1 MEQPTTYRQI
11 LKEYWGYDDFRGIQ
25 REIIESIG
33 SGKDT
38 MGLMPTGG
46 GKSITFQV
54 PAMAMKGVCIVITP
68 LIALMK
74 DQVANLRRMGIP
86 AAFVNSSMGHEE
98 MLATLENCVYGGT
111 KLLYVSPERLSS
123 ELFQTKLKHM
133 EVSFITVDE
142 AHCISQW
149 GYDFRPSYL
158 EIVNIR
164 KLKPNAPVLALTAT
178 ATPEVVDDIQERLGF
193 SEKNV
198 FKMSFERKN
207 LAYIVRH
214 ATDKEEQLLHIL
226 NSVSGSAIVYV
237 RSRKRTSELAKLLMS
252 SGISALAYNA
262 GLDSEVRNNRQEE
275 WTASKVRVMVATN
288 AFGMGIDKPDV
299 RLVIHMDCPSSLE
312 AYFQEAGRA
321 GRDGKKSYA
330 ILLYNDADS
339 SKLMKRVADTF
350 PPKEYIMNVYE
361 HLAYFYQMAV
371 GCGEGTTREFNM
383 EKFCVAFKHF
393 PVQVESALHIL
404 TRAGYI
410 TYDEENDNRAR
421 LRFILERDELDRLN
435 HLSEAENTII
445 TTLLRCYGGLFV
457 SFQYINEGFVA
468 QQAGMDMVKVYSI
481 LKGLN
486 DKHILHFIPQKKTP
500 YITYARD
507 REDGENIVLPPAV
520 YDDRKSDMEKRIKK
534 MIEYATDDNTC
545 RSKMLLSYFGEN
557 RSDNCGQCDV
567 CIERATNHLSEK
579 RTSPGTEYIMNILSD
594 GKRHHVTEL
603 LRSKVATEII
613 DEALEE
619 LLSEEKVKMN
629 GSFIFLNS

>member
-74 DQVANLRRMGIP
+74 DQVANLRRLGIP

-339 SKLMKRVADTF
+339 SKLMKRIADTF
-350 PPKEYIMNVYE
+350 PPKEYIINVYE

-579 RTSPGTEYIMNILSD
+579 RTSPGTEYIMNLLSD

-619 LLSEEKVKMN
+619 LLAEEKVKMN

>member
-74 DQVANLRRMGIP
+74 DQVANLRRLGIP

-226 NSVSGSAIVYV
+226 DSVSGSAIVYV

-339 SKLMKRVADTF
+339 SKLMKRIADTF

-619 LLSEEKVKMN
+619 LLAEEKVKMN

>member
-74 DQVANLRRMGIP
+74 DQVANLRRLGIP

-339 SKLMKRVADTF
+339 SKLMKRIADTF

-579 RTSPGTEYIMNILSD
+579 RTSPGTDYIMNLLSD

-619 LLSEEKVKMN
+619 LLAEEKVKMN

>member
-74 DQVANLRRMGIP
+74 DQVANLRRLGIP

-226 NSVSGSAIVYV
+226 DSVSGSAIVYV
-237 RSRKRTSELAKLLMS
+237 RSRKRTSELAKVLMS

-339 SKLMKRVADTF
+339 SKLMKRIADTF

-507 REDGENIVLPPAV
+507 REDGENIVLPPTV

-579 RTSPGTEYIMNILSD
+579 RTSPGTEYIMNLLSD

-603 LRSKVATEII
+603 LRSKVSTEII

-619 LLSEEKVKMN
+619 LLAEEKVKMN

>member
-1 MEQPTTYRQI
+1 MGISDYQSI

-33 SGKDT
+33 NGKDT
-38 MGLMPTGG
+38 LGLMPTGG

-54 PAMAMKGVCIVITP
+54 PAIAKSGVCLVITP

-74 DQVANLRRMGIP
+74 DQVANLRKFGVK
-86 AAFVNSSMGHEE
+86 AAYINSNMSHGET
-98 MLATLENCVYGGT
+98 LTTLENCVYGGIS
-111 KLLYVSPERLSS
+111 LLYISPERLSS
-123 ELFQTKLKHM
+123 ELFKTKLRHM

-164 KLKPNAPVLALTAT
+164 QLKPDAPVLALTAT

-193 SEKNV
+193 REKNV

-214 ATDKEEQLLHIL
+214 AIDKEEQLLHIL
-226 NSVSGSAIVYV
+226 NSVAGSAIVYV
-237 RSRKRTSELAKLLMS
+237 RSRKRTVELAKLLTDNN
-252 SGISALAYNA
+252 ISALAYNA
-262 GLDSEVRNNRQEE
+262 GLDSEIRNQRQEE
-275 WTASKVRVMVATN
+275 WSKSKVRVMVATN

-299 RLVIHMDCPSSLE
+299 RIVVHCDCPNSLE

-330 ILLYNDADS
+330 VLLYNDADN
-339 SKLMKRVADTF
+339 SKLMKRIADTF
-350 PPKEYIMNVYE
+350 PTKEYIRKVYE

-371 GCGEGTTREFNM
+371 GFGEGVTKEFNM

-404 TRAGYI
+404 TRAEYI
-410 TYDEENDNRAR
+410 AYEEEQDNRAR
-421 LRFILERDELDRLN
+421 LHFTLGRDELDRLN
-435 HLSEAENTII
+435 HLSEKENIII

-457 SFQYINEGFVA
+457 EYQYVNENFLA
-468 QQAGMDMVKVYSI
+468 QQAGMDAVDVYI
-481 LKGLN
+481 LLKSLN

-500 YITYARD
+500 YIKYVRD
-507 REDGENIVLPPAV
+507 REDGEDVVLSAAV
-520 YDDRKSDMEKRIKK
+520 YDDRKADMERRIKK
-534 MIEYATDDNTC
+534 MIEYVSDEKTC
-545 RSKMLLSYFGEN
+545 RSRMLLKYFGEKCA
-557 RSDNCGQCDV
+557 DDCGQCDV
-567 CIERATNHLSEK
+567 CNERKINRLSEQ
-579 RTSPGTEYIMNILSD
+579 RLSPAKQQITELLSD

-603 LRSKVATEII
+603 RRINIDSEIV
-613 DEALEE
+613 DEALED
-619 LLSEEKVKMN
+619 LLAEEKIRMN
-629 GSFIFLNS
+629 GSFIFFESR

>member
-74 DQVANLRRMGIP
+74 DQVANLRRLGIP

-226 NSVSGSAIVYV
+226 DSVSGSAIVYV

-339 SKLMKRVADTF
+339 SKLMKRIADTF

-579 RTSPGTEYIMNILSD
+579 RTSPGTEYIMNLLSD

-619 LLSEEKVKMN
+619 LLAEEKVKMN

>member
-74 DQVANLRRMGIP
+74 DQVANLRRLGIP

-339 SKLMKRVADTF
+339 SKLMKRIADTF

-435 HLSEAENTII
+435 HLSEAENAII

-579 RTSPGTEYIMNILSD
+579 RTSPGTDYIMNLLSD

-619 LLSEEKVKMN
+619 LLAEEKVKMN

>member
-74 DQVANLRRMGIP
+74 DQVANLRRLGIP

-339 SKLMKRVADTF
+339 SKLMKRIADTF

-435 HLSEAENTII
+435 H
-445 TTLLRCYGGLFV
+445 
-457 SFQYINEGFVA
+457 
-468 QQAGMDMVKVYSI
+468 
-481 LKGLN
+481 
-486 DKHILHFIPQKKTP
+486 P
-500 YITYARD
+500 
-507 REDGENIVLPPAV
+507 
-520 YDDRKSDMEKRIKK
+520 
-534 MIEYATDDNTC
+534 
-545 RSKMLLSYFGEN
+545 SY
-557 RSDNCGQCDV
+557 
-567 CIERATNHLSEK
+567 
-579 RTSPGTEYIMNILSD
+579 
-594 GKRHHVTEL
+594 
-603 LRSKVATEII
+603 
-613 DEALEE
+613 
-619 LLSEEKVKMN
+619 
-629 GSFIFLNS
+629 

>member
-74 DQVANLRRMGIP
+74 DQVANLRRLGIP

-339 SKLMKRVADTF
+339 SKLMKRIADTF

-579 RTSPGTEYIMNILSD
+579 RTSPGTEYIMNLLSD

>member
-25 REIIESIG
+25 CEIIESIG

-74 DQVANLRRMGIP
+74 DQVANLRRLGIP

-226 NSVSGSAIVYV
+226 DSVSGSAIVYV

-288 AFGMGIDKPDV
+288 AFGMGIDRPDV

-339 SKLMKRVADTF
+339 SKLMKRIADTF

-468 QQAGMDMVKVYSI
+468 QQAGMDMMKVYSI

-579 RTSPGTEYIMNILSD
+579 RTSPGTEYIMNLLSD

-629 GSFIFLNS
+629 GSFIFINS

>member
-33 SGKDT
+33 SCKDT

-74 DQVANLRRMGIP
+74 DQVANLRHLGIP

-339 SKLMKRVADTF
+339 SKLMKRIADTF

-481 LKGLN
+481 LKGLD

-534 MIEYATDDNTC
+534 MIEYATDDSTC

-579 RTSPGTEYIMNILSD
+579 RTSPGTEYIMNLLSD

-619 LLSEEKVKMN
+619 LLAEEKVKMN
-629 GSFIFLNS
+629 GSFIFINS

>member
-207 LAYIVRH
+207 LADIVRH

-339 SKLMKRVADTF
+339 SKLMKRIADTF